1 MRVTIL
7 MLFLFL
13 AGLAEAQDVR
23 ELDKRN
29 GFKDIKVNTSVLDYE
44 GLEFKKET
52 DDKLFPEAKIYVPVK
67 GYYESIGSLKIYDL
81 EVKTYRD
88 SIFQI
93 IVVTDKDPN
102 LYKGLKTAFGEP
114 EYHYRSGFYHWT
126 AENLRLSYTPYQKDK
141 IEMKYESFLMRNKLK
156 KDKEEV
162 VEAIVD
168 DF

>member
-1 MRVTIL
+1 MRITVL
-7 MLFLFL
+7 MLFLL
-13 AGLAEAQDVR
+13 LSVAAEGQDVR
-23 ELDKRN
+23 ALDKRN

-44 GLEFKKET
+44 GLEYKKDIE
-52 DDKLFPEAKIYVPVK
+52 DKIFPEAKIYVPIK
-67 GYYESIGSLKIYDL
+67 GYYESIGNLKIYDL

-102 LYKGLKTAFGEP
+102 LYKGLKSAFGEP
-114 EYHYRSGFYHWT
+114 EYHYRAGFYHWT